1 MTFINKID
9 KSIFLIKVLVGP
21 KMVQSLELNVKVNP
35 KKLRYFYVR
44 DIKDLKVAGVSREM
58 NASLKR
64 VVQHLD
70 GISEKPCVETV
81 IPNTEKTTKM
91 WRYWMRKEPQAFDML
106 LGNGVPLNG
115 FVELVKKLLGQSE
128 YTMASIYSLID
139 GMLPLGDTA
148 KIESITRVCKN
159 YVKEL
164 LGDDGVLLIPSAP
177 STAGFH
183 YSALVQVYKFSYW
196 SLFNSLHLPATQVP
210 LGLDSKGLPLGVQIV
225 AGPNCDRLCLA
236 VAEEIEN
243 SMIGWIPP
251 FETSS

>member
-1 MTFINKID
+1 
-9 KSIFLIKVLVGP
+9 
-21 KMVQSLELNVKVNP
+21 MVQSLELNVKVNP

-44 DIKDLKVAGVSREM
+44 DIKDLKVAGVNGEM
-58 NASLKR
+58 SAALKR

-139 GMLPLGDTA
+139 AMLPFGDTT

-183 YSALVQVYKFSYW
+183 YSALVQIYKFSYW
-196 SLFNSLHLPATQVP
+196 SLFNSLHLPVTQVP

-251 FETSS
+251 FETT